1 MNKAH
6 YLGLTAA
13 ALLFTAQ
20 PMWAQPRGASEP
32 GAYRSEMRIQ
42 AYYFD
47 NFFHSAQPG
56 GEQDATALGTE
67 LRAAFRPGQRPLEI
81 FAHVSAVKYNVE
93 EASNSYGARIGVAFD
108 DDRHQWVAFLDQA
121 ENRPSFEVGNTFA
134 RADVTTLA
142 GEYSY
147 RLTEDWEVG
156 GEGAVER
163 QTYNVESDRENL
175 FKAIGANAR
184 YRGFGWRIAP
194 EAGVLLSNRDVDNA
208 EESYDSFDKYVQ
220 LAYMPALP
228 GDPLYVSLRYRFRDR
243 SYTID
248 DRAARNFGR
257 EEQRGDWTAVADYRI
272 AQNVNLWLYA
282 STEAIDSSI
291 PGGNFDVGLVLMGI
305 TIGF

>member
-6 YLGLTAA
+6 YLGFTAA
-13 ALLFTAQ
+13 AIFFVAA
-20 PMWAQPRGASEP
+20 PMSAQPRGTSQP

-42 AYYFD
+42 GYYFD
-47 NFFHSAQPG
+47 NFFHSTRSAE
-56 GEQDATALGTE
+56 EQDATALGTE

-81 FAHVSAVKYNVE
+81 FGHVSAVKYDVE
-93 EASNSYGARIGVAFD
+93 EASNSFGARIGVSFD

-121 ENRPSFEVGNTFA
+121 ENRPSFEVGNSFA

-147 RLTEDWEVG
+147 RLTEAWEIG
-156 GEGAVER
+156 AEGAVER
-163 QTYNVESDRENL
+163 QTYDVASDRENL
-175 FKAIGANAR
+175 FKAAGANVR

-194 EAGVLLSNRDVDNA
+194 EAGFLISNRDVDNA

-220 LAYMPALP
+220 VAYMPTLP
-228 GDPLYVSLRYRFRDR
+228 GDPLYVSLRYRLRDR
-243 SYTID
+243 TYTID
-248 DRAARNFGR
+248 DRTARNFGR
-257 EEQRGDWTAVADYRI
+257 EEERGDWTAVADYRV
-272 AQNVNLWLYA
+272 AQNVNWWLYA
-282 STEAIDSSI
+282 STETIDSSI